1 MPYVESSQKNLSF
14 RHMIYQM
21 LALELNYSPP
31 PQKKN
36 LIQNNFVYENT
47 ILTWNY
53 KMHRNNM

>member
-31 PQKKN
+31 PPKKKSDSKQ
-36 LIQNNFVYENT
+36 LLSMKTQS
-47 ILTWNY
+47 
-53 KMHRNNM
+53 